1 MLKVHIHISLIIGSE
16 DILLVGSTNGNE
28 IAL

>member
-1 MLKVHIHISLIIGSE
+1 MLKVHIHIFLIIGSE
-16 DILLVGSTNGNE
+16 DILLVGSTNENE